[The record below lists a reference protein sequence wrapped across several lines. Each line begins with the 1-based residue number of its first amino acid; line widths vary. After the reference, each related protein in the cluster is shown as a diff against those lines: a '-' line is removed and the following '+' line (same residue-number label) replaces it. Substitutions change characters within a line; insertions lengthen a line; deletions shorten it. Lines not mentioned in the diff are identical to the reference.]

1 MQEEEEMDYEKSENR
16 HPLANTVYGAIL
28 TTPVVK
34 IIAPALG
41 LAWFFENG

>member
-1 MQEEEEMDYEKSENR
+1 MQGKGELDYQKSENR

-28 TTPVVK
+28 TTPDVK
-34 IIAPALG
+34 IIAPAHG